1 MPMTS
6 RTPQKPRSG
15 TMLDFDIITTQR
27 VAQLEDAIEIYG
39 VPPKRK
45 RLPIPEISP
54 AQREFLIWLAVFSVI
69 SLVSSQKKRWGS
81 D

>member
-1 MPMTS
+1 MTGPPTADVLATKI
-6 RTPQKPRSG
+6 RT
-15 TMLDFDIITTQR
+15 LEVR
-27 VAQLEDAIEIYG
+27 VVQLEDAIQIYG
-39 VPPKRK
+39 APPKRK

-69 SLVSSQKKRWGS
+69 SLVTASQKKRWGS

>member
-1 MPMTS
+1 MSQPHPPT
-6 RTPQKPRSG
+6 
-15 TMLDFDIITTQR
+15 LDALDAKLRGLASR

-69 SLVSSQKKRWGS
+69 SLVTASQKKRWGS